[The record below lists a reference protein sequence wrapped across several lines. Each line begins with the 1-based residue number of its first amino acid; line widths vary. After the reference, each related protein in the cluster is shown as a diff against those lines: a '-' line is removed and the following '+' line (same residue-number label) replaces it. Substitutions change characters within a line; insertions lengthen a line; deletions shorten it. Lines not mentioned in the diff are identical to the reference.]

1 MPERM
6 QPTQRTAK
14 VSPRT
19 CKQPQARAHYPG
31 TNIPNRKPDGKQ
43 VRGIRGAEWH
53 LVSHMLIAWKFLG
66 FVSCGYTGT
75 PGFVNTWGTALCLCS
90 ESDQP
95 YVNTRQ

>member
-31 TNIPNRKPDGKQ
+31 TNIPNRKPDGKR
-43 VRGIRGAEWH
+43 VRGTREAEWH
-53 LVSHMLIAWKFLG
+53 LVSHMLIAWKFL
-66 FVSCGYTGT
+66 
-75 PGFVNTWGTALCLCS
+75 GFVNTWGTALCLCS